1 MLIILNFSPCF
12 YINVSF
18 RRTVIILPRQA
29 RDRHRGETHLKID
42 EHRPFVQALELRYG
56 GCHVASDA
64 AAAAAAAGSI
74 RSTRSITLRDVKQA
88 GRDEWL
94 SCYPRALRTY

>member
-1 MLIILNFSPCF
+1 M
-12 YINVSF
+12 
-18 RRTVIILPRQA
+18 
-29 RDRHRGETHLKID
+29 
-42 EHRPFVQALELRYG
+42 QALKLRYG

-64 AAAAAAAGSI
+64 AAAAAAAAGSI
-74 RSTRSITLRDVKQA
+74 RSIRSITLRDVKQA